1 MKGSYPLVFISR
13 VDSDIKSVRVGSLVF
28 IYSFLFEDAPFLY
41 NINSFR
47 SELYDRDRTEVINL
61 NRSYRSTHYGAL
73 PDIEDLKLLTSGSFV
88 YEQGVIVVPS

>member
-1 MKGSYPLVFISR
+1 MQSM
-13 VDSDIKSVRVGSLVF
+13 RVGSLVF
-28 IYSFLFEDAPFLY
+28 IYSFLFEDAPSLH

-73 PDIEDLKLLTSGSFV
+73 SDIEDLKLLTSGSFV
-88 YEQGVIVVPS
+88 YEQGVVVVPS